1 MKNAIQ
7 LLGTLFFLIFLTS
20 CLDGPKSRE
29 PYTITKTIDKAIL
42 DPDVSRT
49 MHKIEISEVLPGNRY
64 LYALVEENGRQFWI
78 STGKKD
84 VKKGESYYYTESI
97 LKTQF
102 ESKEHNRVFDTL
114 YLVTELVPESHGQDM
129 HGFSSSP
136 IDGEQVQII
145 KKSMIKEQDSAA
157 VFAGRIK
164 IAELVDNPD
173 KYAGKKVELT
183 GVCTKVNAG
192 IMGRNWL
199 HLKDGSRDSYDL
211 VITSP
216 EMAEKGSEITIRA
229 IVRLNVDLGSGYS
242 YPILLENGV
251 IAQ

>member
-1 MKNAIQ
+1 MKNAIR
-7 LLGTLFFLIFLTS
+7 LLGTIFFLITLTS

-29 PYTITKTIDKAIL
+29 PYTITKTLDKAIL

-49 MHKIEISEVLPGNRY
+49 MHKVEVSEVIPGNKY
-64 LYALVEENGRQFWI
+64 VYVLVEENGRQFWI
-78 STGKKD
+78 STGMKELNE
-84 VKKGESYYYTESI
+84 GETYYYTESI

-114 YLVTELVPESHGQDM
+114 YLVTELVPASHGQDM
-129 HGFSSSP
+129 HGFNASAM
-136 IDGEQVQII
+136 DEEQVQII
-145 KKSMIKEQDSAA
+145 KKSIVKEQDSSA
-157 VFAGRIK
+157 VFAGPVK
-164 IAELVDNPD
+164 IAELVDNPE

-183 GVCTKVNAG
+183 GVCTKINAG

-211 VITSP
+211 VVTSNDMP
-216 EMAEKGSEITIRA
+216 EKGSEITLRA